1 MDLERPK
8 MNGPSAKLLGIDTLI
23 RIRRDQLGFYS
34 EMRSRYGDAVPL
46 RLGPYRSWLLFH
58 PDQIE
63 VVLATK
69 SDTFIRF
76 ERMMKVLRQ
85 WNGESLFIAEGKSW
99 HDRRRKVLPA
109 FAQRKMPAYEAVFR
123 QVALDWVRRLSDL
136 AHADGAVRLDAD
148 ETFAQIALD
157 IALRTLF
164 GGGFS
169 EGMDQVS
176 HHIKVLSEVA
186 FRECASPINLPDYV
200 PLQAKRRKKAA
211 MSFMRDL
218 VRRLVDDRLNGPHG
232 DDLLQVLIE
241 THCGDRQ
248 EICDDAMSLLIAGH
262 ETSGAALSWI
272 FALLAEH
279 PEALSRCQDEVAQ
292 TDDVQR
298 MPFLHACIEEALR
311 LFPPGYT
318 LFLRQAKGD
327 VVVAGVPVRKGDLL
341 QIIPFMTGR
350 DPRFFD
356 QPDSFRP
363 ERFQSAP
370 TWPFFANIPF
380 SAGPRACTGHKF
392 ALKEVSMIAAE
403 LLRAFHPR
411 LVGAFP
417 TPEPRF
423 SLRPQGGLPMIWEN
437 R

>member
-1 MDLERPK
+1 
-8 MNGPSAKLLGIDTLI
+8 MNGPSSMLLGADTLVK
-23 RIRRDQLGFYS
+23 IRRDQLGFYAD
-34 EMRSRYGDAVPL
+34 MRNRFGDSVPL

-63 VVLATK
+63 VVLASK
-69 SDTFIRF
+69 ADAFIRF

-85 WNGESLFIAEGKSW
+85 WNGESLFIAEGQSW
-99 HDRRRKVLPA
+99 HNRRRKVLPA
-109 FAQRKMPAYEAVFR
+109 FAQRKMPAYEAVFQ
-123 QVALDWVRRLSDL
+123 QVAKDWVERLSAQAD
-136 AHADGAVRLDAD
+136 ADGAIQIDAD
-148 ETFAQIALD
+148 DVFAQVALD

-169 EGMDQVS
+169 DGMDQVS
-176 HHIKVLSEVA
+176 RHIKVLSEVA
-186 FRECASPINLPDYV
+186 FRECASPLTLPDYF
-200 PLQAKRRKKAA
+200 PLPGKRSKKAA

-218 VRRLVDDRLNGPHG
+218 VRDLVEERLEEAEG

-241 THCGDRQ
+241 THAGDKQ

-272 FALLAEH
+272 FALLADH
-279 PEALSRCQDEVAQ
+279 PKALSRCQSEVAQ
-292 TDDVQR
+292 TGDVQE
-298 MPFLHACIEEALR
+298 MPFLQAVVDEALR

-318 LFLRQAKGD
+318 LFLRQAKRD
-327 VVVAGVPVRKGDLL
+327 VDVAGVPVRKGDLL
-341 QIIPFMTGR
+341 QVIPYMTGR
-350 DPRFFD
+350 DQRFFD
-356 QPDSFRP
+356 EPDAFRP
-363 ERFQSAP
+363 ERFLEVP

-392 ALKEVSMIAAE
+392 ALKEVTIIAAE

-411 LVGAFP
+411 LNGTFP
-417 TPEPRF
+417 TPEPKF

>member
-1 MDLERPK
+1 MNRPS
-8 MNGPSAKLLGIDTLI
+8 PIFLGVDTLI
-23 RIRRDQLGFYS
+23 KIRRDQLGFYAD
-34 EMRSRYGDAVPL
+34 MRHRYGDTVPL

-63 VVLATK
+63 VVLASK
-69 SDTFIRF
+69 ADAFIRF

-85 WNGESLFIAEGKSW
+85 WNGESLFIAEGQSW

-123 QVALDWVRRLSDL
+123 QVAQDWVAHLSGK
-136 AHADGAVRLDAD
+136 AGSDGAVCLDAD
-148 ETFAQIALD
+148 DTFAQIALD

-176 HHIKVLSEVA
+176 KHIKVLSEVA
-186 FRECASPINLPDYV
+186 FRECASPFTLPDYL
-200 PLQAKRRKKAA
+200 PLKGKLQKKVA
-211 MSFMRDL
+211 MAFMRDL
-218 VRRLVDDRLNGPHG
+218 IRRLVDDRLKGPAS

-241 THCGDRQ
+241 THGGDRQ
-248 EICDDAMSLLIAGH
+248 EIYDDAMSLLIAGH
-262 ETSGAALSWI
+262 ETSGAALAWI
-272 FALLAEH
+272 FALLADH
-279 PEALSRCQDEVAQ
+279 PSALSRCQDEIAESV
-292 TDDVQR
+292 DVQH
-298 MPFLHACIEEALR
+298 MPFLQACVEEALR

-318 LFLRQAKGD
+318 LFLRQAKQD
-327 VVVAGVPVRKGDLL
+327 VDVAGVSVKKGDLL
-341 QIIPFMTGR
+341 QIIPYMTGR
-350 DPRFFD
+350 DPRFFVE
-356 QPDSFRP
+356 PETFRP
-363 ERFQSAP
+363 ERFLTSQ

-392 ALKEVSMIAAE
+392 ALKEVSIIAAE

-411 LVGAFP
+411 LSGTFP
-417 TPEPRF
+417 QPEPRF